1 MLELNDA
8 QKKAVKEW
16 VAGGA
21 GLSDVQKR
29 LMQEF
34 GLKPTYM
41 DVRLLVLDIGA
52 AVQDRAPAPRS
63 DAAAALVD
71 SAGAAAAPHSPTAL
85 PEGDEEPFPAADE
98 PPAGGAGHV
107 TVEVDRLMKPGALVS
122 GTVLFSD
129 GVRAQWSLDQYGR
142 LGLSGTPPAYR
153 PAQNDVQEFQIALQK
168 ELARQGY

>member
-16 VAGGA
+16 VSGGA
-21 GLSDVQKR
+21 GLSEVQNR
-29 LMQEF
+29 LIQEF

-52 AVQDRAPAPRS
+52 AVQDRAPATGS
-63 DAAAALVD
+63 DAAAALVEPVGSAAVSD
-71 SAGAAAAPHSPTAL
+71 SPAAPL
-85 PEGDEEPFPAADE
+85 EGDEAPFPAADE
-98 PPAGGAGHV
+98 QPAGAGHV